1 MNPVNFSLKQYYY
14 YYYFLS
20 PIHPSQ
26 STKARR
32 RTVTTDYT
40 NTFRILFCNKI
51 RYFKIIY
58 LVSRNYS
65 VSKAIPRSH
74 AATRL
79 SEQKERTGRLA
90 IYILII
96 PPRGTRSR

>member
-65 VSKAIPRSH
+65 VSKAPSKPCRDS
-74 AATRL
+74 TLGR
-79 SEQKERTGRLA
+79 ERELVA
-90 IYILII
+90 
-96 PPRGTRSR
+96 